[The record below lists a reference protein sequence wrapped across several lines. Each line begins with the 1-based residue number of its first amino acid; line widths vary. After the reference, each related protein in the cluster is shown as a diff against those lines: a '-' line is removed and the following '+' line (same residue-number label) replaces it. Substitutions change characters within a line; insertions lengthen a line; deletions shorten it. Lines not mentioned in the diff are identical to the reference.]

1 MKRWCRWFYLVFITV
16 ATEEMKNKAI
26 MASTADIHHSTVY
39 YTVHIM
45 DVCISYCCPLSQIF
59 SSIWEWDVNLMIKV
73 IEVITF
79 CLAGYS
85 VQSWSRPPRG
95 TAPLLLEGRRQASMS
110 RL

>member
-1 MKRWCRWFYLVFITV
+1 
-16 ATEEMKNKAI
+16 
-26 MASTADIHHSTVY
+26 MASTADIHHSTVN

-45 DVCISYCCPLSQIF
+45 DVCIYYCCPLSQIF
-59 SSIWEWDVNLMIKV
+59 SSIWKWDVNLMIKV

-85 VQSWSRPPRG
+85 VRSWSRPPRG
-95 TAPLLLEGRRQASMS
+95 TAPLLLEGRQQALMS